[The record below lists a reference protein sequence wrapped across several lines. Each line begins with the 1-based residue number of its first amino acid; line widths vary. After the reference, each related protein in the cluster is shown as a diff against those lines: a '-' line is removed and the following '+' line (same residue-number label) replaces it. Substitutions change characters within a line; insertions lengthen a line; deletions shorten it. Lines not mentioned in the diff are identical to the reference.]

1 MINVATDMTLSDHLE
16 PRQPSTKEAAALW
29 TAWGVLVVGGFI
41 PFVGTGLLALGV
53 AFVLPGYL
61 IETRLVRMTQLEV
74 AQRIAVWIIFSTMSW
89 LVISLPTVLFNR
101 TLHWSLTLTIAFSGL
116 AIAIYFATHHKG
128 DRV

>member
-1 MINVATDMTLSDHLE
+1 MITVATDMTLSDHLE
-16 PRQPSTKEAAALW
+16 PRQPSTKEAVALW
-29 TAWGVLVVGGFI
+29 TAWGILVIGAFL
-41 PFVGTGLLALGV
+41 PFVATGLLALGV

-61 IETRLVRMTQLEV
+61 IETRLARMTQLEI
-74 AQRIAVWIIFSTMSW
+74 AQRIAMWVIVSIMSW

>member
-1 MINVATDMTLSDHLE
+1 MITVATDMTLADHLE
-16 PRQPSTKEAAALW
+16 PRQPSTKEAVALW

-101 TLHWSLTLTIAFSGL
+101 TLHWSLALTIAFSGL

>member
-1 MINVATDMTLSDHLE
+1 MINVATDMTLADHLE
-16 PRQPSTKEAAALW
+16 PRQPSTKEAVALW
-29 TAWGVLVVGGFI
+29 TAWGVLVVGAFI

-61 IETRLVRMTQLEV
+61 IETRLVRMSQLEI
-74 AQRIAVWIIFSTMSW
+74 AQRIAVWIILSIMSW

-101 TLHWSLTLTIAFSGL
+101 TLHWSLTLTVAFSSL

-128 DRV
+128 NRV